1 MWVMELNLS
10 PLQEQQIV
18 FNGEPFFFLFLNL
31 NINQEGQKDVT
42 HWEQLKQDFSS

>member
-18 FNGEPFFFLFLNL
+18 FNGESYFFLFLNL
-31 NINQEGQKDVT
+31 NIN
-42 HWEQLKQDFSS
+42 